1 MHRSA
6 FGSRLIG
13 SGLGEFWFGRGD
25 VPVWPVL
32 PLLVVRCAAGAG
44 WSGWS
49 APTSSPPDSPATSPQ
64 YPTRTGAPSPRR
76 T

>member
-25 VPVWPVL
+25 VPV
-32 PLLVVRCAAGAG
+32 
-44 WSGWS
+44 
-49 APTSSPPDSPATSPQ
+49 
-64 YPTRTGAPSPRR
+64 
-76 T
+76 